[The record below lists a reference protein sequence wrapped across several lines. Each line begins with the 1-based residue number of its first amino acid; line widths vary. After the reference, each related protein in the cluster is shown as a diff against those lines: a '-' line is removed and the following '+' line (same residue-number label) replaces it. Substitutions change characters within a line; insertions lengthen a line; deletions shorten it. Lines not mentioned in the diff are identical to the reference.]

1 MTDLD
6 QRISSVL
13 RERAEGEIDTHR
25 LLNRSR
31 ARGRRRQLRRRAVTG
46 GALALV
52 GVLGVVGVTGTG
64 ITGLPGRPPWTAAT
78 PAVAA
83 PVPPRADGA
92 PGAAQRPDLV
102 GTDPQVLHLG
112 VDPAKG
118 RYLGWEVNGLQIES
132 VRFDPGGGRAVTVE
146 VARSAA
152 AFDDV
157 GIEGWSVDALPEATF
172 DGTIQRVALNDGSPG
187 YVTWWRPATGLYARA
202 SMRATDP
209 FALSGAIEAVR
220 WDEARRCGGPLRLTA
235 LPAGAR
241 VRSCSVDVASYPRL
255 ITVQF
260 VIRRGSDQSM
270 TVRYRYATETAGNRT
285 EGNRTIDGRPAYL
298 SPLGESLELLG
309 LPPKTTV
316 AAEFWPESTGLTEA
330 DAAVVLA
337 GARVAESATDP
348 ETW

>member
-6 QRISSVL
+6 QRIASVL

-31 ARGRRRQLRRRAVTG
+31 ARGRRRRLRRRAVTG

-52 GVLGVVGVTGTG
+52 GVLAVVGVTGTG

-78 PAVAA
+78 PDVAA
-83 PVPPRADGA
+83 PVPPRADGV

-112 VDPAKG
+112 VDPAKV
-118 RYLGWEVNGLQIES
+118 RYLGWEVDGRQVES
-132 VRFDPGGGRAVTVE
+132 VRFDAGGGRAVTVE

-152 AFDDV
+152 AFDEV

-209 FALSGAIEAVR
+209 FALTGAVEAVR
-220 WDEARRCGGPLRLTA
+220 WDEARRCGGPVRFTH
-235 LPAGAR
+235 LPEGATVSR
-241 VRSCSVDVASYPRL
+241 CAVDVATFPGAMIVSFTIAGPRAAAMYVEL
-255 ITVQF
+255 
-260 VIRRGSDQSM
+260 
-270 TVRYRYATETAGNRT
+270 RYGAQIAGGRT
-285 EGNRTIDGRPAYL
+285 DGNLTINGRPAYRY
-298 SPLGESLELLG
+298 GDNLELLG
-309 LPPKTTV
+309 ISKAHLIV
-316 AAEFWPESTGLTEA
+316 NFGWPGKGFTEA
-330 DAAVVLA
+330 DAATVLV
-337 GARVAESATDP
+337 GARVAKDVSRP
-348 ETW
+348 ETWD